1 MADALTRITRRI
13 GGASTLAALSEL
25 PGADLTTLLLEVF
38 RQRAARLTAA
48 DLLRRYR
55 TDRFVA
61 PAVTPFHQLRRA
73 EDHAIEA
80 LRPGFGLL
88 TLAPVTPLGTHSIVA
103 TVDQNKVI
111 STVRG
116 SEVAADPTNALALE
130 AADRRAANPTE
141 PVRLAAIQRVV
152 RAQRFDGPG
161 SFAHFSLFGA
171 VTAGRDTGNLAFE
184 RQHAVEHVHLTTAG
198 VPTAQVRLTVL
209 DPRFAVVTDTVRD
222 AFTESTVDVTDD
234 PDRKTGRGYYT
245 GLCFK
250 VFTDGTELA
259 DGGFVDWTQALLGNR
274 KERLMIS
281 GIGLDRLA
289 TALADG

>member
-80 LRPGFGLL
+80 LRPGFELL

-209 DPRFAVVTDTVRD
+209 DPRFAVVADTVRD